1 VKSAHLDYE
10 TLADLAEGLL
20 DDEPAASA
28 AEHLAD
34 CDECRER
41 SAELAEVSRLLA
53 ESPVPPMPAEL
64 AARIDAAVAAESMS
78 TATVTSMQARRDR
91 RHLRM
96 LSAAAAAIVV
106 VGGGAMVTRSV
117 MEPSL
122 SSDHPSHRPSA
133 PLQEHQDR
141 SGDGS
146 PSTRVAPDTAEHG
159 PDAGYVVAGSGTDYR
174 KNTLGHQVA
183 AELKRD
189 GRPVIQPPARL
200 SECVARIAGGKTPLL
215 VDAARYEGTPATVIA
230 LSGARSRDLDVWI
243 VGPGCSARSTDVIG
257 HVQSSR

>member
-41 SAELAEVSRLLA
+41 SAELTEVSRLLA

-78 TATVTSMQARRDR
+78 TATVTSMQARRGR

-122 SSDHPSHRPSA
+122 SSNPSHRPSV

-146 PSTRVAPDTAEHG
+146 PSTRVAPNAAGQG
-159 PDAGYVVAGSGTDYR
+159 PDAGVVAETGTDYR
-174 KNTLGHQVA
+174 KDTLGPQVA

-189 GRPVIQPPARL
+189 GRPVIQPLVAL

-230 LSGARSRDLDVWI
+230 LPGARSHDLDVWI
-243 VGPGCSARSTDVIG
+243 VGPGCSARSTDVIR
-257 HVQSSR
+257 HVLTSR